1 MSSRDGT
8 PTPTTIR
15 QVVRAP
21 MAPIWGTEV
30 LALKANRHS
39 CESTDGS
46 FVVGTEDLSSF
57 EGEESDEK
65 LLALLGDLAL
75 GAEEVEEDPA
85 ARVLLDECG
94 ALWEEVHMEAEAQ
107 REMQCRLRRELQ
119 HLQDRSHWQHA
130 ESGAFLQRLSVAR
143 EALADKIREASDE
156 NEALRQRLRRHHTE
170 EERLRCG
177 LAEDLRCLDAR
188 AAELRAAIFET
199 GQSQAELVEHL
210 RAVTNTQAHLQA
222 ELQQERVKTWRQE
235 ASSVSLSCAKCR
247 LALRQSTDVVMAFAG
262 GKDGGRELERE
273 ESERLLLESQ
283 LTEVASRAAAAGI
296 PRLCDEEPEV
306 AEAVLAAADTVP
318 FSTLQGQLD
327 SFEELRGALEALE
340 GSCALSTAQQ
350 KEEEEKLGAEQL
362 ELSRLAE
369 EMATAEAAAQ
379 GPELDQASSLVSV
392 LCGELQSE
400 QAVLR
405 QEREAAARRRE
416 LFRSQVEQKRRELA
430 RLQDLNDKLVED
442 LNSKGCFKQRKP

>member
-222 ELQQERVKTWRQE
+222 ELQQERVKTWRQ
-235 ASSVSLSCAKCR
+235 
-247 LALRQSTDVVMAFAG
+247 STDVVMAFAG
-262 GKDGGRELERE
+262 GK